1 MGLTLKFGRFSEM
14 VGKLFLKEEMPGS
27 YSSRRESK
35 AYLPGTMR
43 RRGRG
48 GYVLGKN
55 NASKQFPGF
64 PIHIFPLMSGTEHP
78 FLLRQLGYG
87 TEKSKI
93 NGMLCEQSLEQLDI
107 AGHNRW
113 LVKWGHLV
121 HFPRGLT
128 MAVRNPVGHGQA
140 GAPRTPNPGPG
151 RLGFSSMGV
160 GAGGEEGGP
169 AVRLGLSP
177 LQSWALV
184 TIRTTPQESWTG
196 VPGRVRETLHPGNLR
211 EHPRPPTPNSSSR
224 EFPGPQ
230 FHGDW
235 VRGL

>member
-1 MGLTLKFGRFSEM
+1 M
-14 VGKLFLKEEMPGS
+14 VGQMGTSGSLPQRLNNGGKE
-27 YSSRRESK
+27 SSRPR
-35 AYLPGTMR
+35 P
-43 RRGRG
+43 GRG
-48 GYVLGKN
+48 SQDAKPW
-55 NASKQFPGF
+55 AWEIGF
-64 PIHIFPLMSGTEHP
+64 LFHG
-78 FLLRQLGYG
+78 G
-87 TEKSKI
+87 
-93 NGMLCEQSLEQLDI
+93 
-107 AGHNRW
+107 
-113 LVKWGHLV
+113 
-121 HFPRGLT
+121 RG
-128 MAVRNPVGHGQA
+128 
-140 GAPRTPNPGPG
+140 
-151 RLGFSSMGV
+151 
-160 GAGGEEGGP
+160 GGEEGGP